1 MNPDSTT
8 AAPSLSAWDRRPVD
22 MFADFVVTTAFVE
35 TSSRQRGA
43 VSLPISPESA
53 AIYRF
58 MFGKFAA
65 WLPERG
71 LKLSTVS
78 SSDLKEFVLLSRRG
92 KRDLNSKIA
101 YRYLRLLERVFEYLG
116 RAPNPARQAI
126 VEADQAL
133 MTKDA
138 PMTALD
144 ADQLGRFLAALPAA
158 RDEER
163 ASGAHWKRRRDRAMQ
178 VVMALSGLRVAEAIG
193 LLVDEVGR
201 QADVDGG
208 IELAI
213 TPEAKHP
220 TSYEHSV
227 ILPALG
233 VAALFDWLKER
244 AALEIPGGLA
254 FPANLDG
261 EPLHKATVYRQVK
274 ATFQRAGIPVSH
286 AGGRTLRNTFAFQ
299 QLRQGTPQDA
309 LTTALG
315 LALERSTEAYRH
327 ARVREEQEVPVQA
340 DPLDDDTSSNESSSK
355 KA

>member
-1 MNPDSTT
+1 MNTSSSP
-8 AAPSLSAWDRRPVD
+8 SAWDKRPAEL
-22 MFADFVVTTAFVE
+22 FADFVVRTAFVE
-35 TSSRQRGA
+35 TSSRQRDV
-43 VSLPISPESA
+43 VSTPISPESA
-53 AIYRF
+53 AVYRF

-65 WLPERG
+65 WLLERG
-71 LKLSTVS
+71 LKMSTVS
-78 SSDLKEFVLLSRRG
+78 SSELKEFVLLSRRG

-126 VEADQAL
+126 VASDQVL
-133 MTKDA
+133 MTQDA

-144 ADQLGRFLAALPAA
+144 ADQLQRFMAALPAA
-158 RDEER
+158 RDDER

-201 QADVDGG
+201 QADVDGA
-208 IELAI
+208 IELSI
-213 TPEAKHP
+213 TPEAKHR

-227 ILPALG
+227 ILPAIG
-233 VAALFDWLKER
+233 VAELFDWLKER
-244 AALEIPGGLA
+244 GEREIPGSLV

-299 QLRQGTPQDA
+299 QLQQGTPQEE
-309 LTTALG
+309 LTVALG

-327 ARVREEQEVPVQA
+327 ARVRTDVAAETVDVEEASTEPGANPVI
-340 DPLDDDTSSNESSSK
+340 DPGTGQP
-355 KA
+355 

>member
-1 MNPDSTT
+1 MNTS
-8 AAPSLSAWDRRPVD
+8 PSPSAWDKRPAEL
-22 MFADFVVTTAFVE
+22 FADFVVSTAFVE
-35 TSSRQRGA
+35 TSSRQRDV
-43 VSLPISPESA
+43 VSIPISPESA
-53 AIYRF
+53 AVYRF

-65 WLPERG
+65 WLLERG
-71 LKLSTVS
+71 LKMSTVS
-78 SSDLKEFVLLSRRG
+78 SSELKEFVLLSRRG

-126 VEADQAL
+126 VASDQAL
-133 MTKDA
+133 MTQDA

-144 ADQLGRFLAALPAA
+144 ADQLQRFMAALPAA
-158 RDEER
+158 RDDER

-201 QADVDGG
+201 QADVDGA
-208 IELAI
+208 IELSI
-213 TPEAKHP
+213 TPEAKHR

-227 ILPALG
+227 ILPAIG
-233 VAALFDWLKER
+233 VAELFDWLKER
-244 AALEIPGGLA
+244 AEREIPGNLV

-299 QLRQGTPQDA
+299 QLQQGTPQEE

-327 ARVREEQEVPVQA
+327 ARVRQA
-340 DPLDDDTSSNESSSK
+340 PTADDQPIPADDGNALVTANNGAEK
-355 KA
+355 K